1 MISSWAHLFVS
12 KVLNS
17 IVEIIP
23 RHRCT
28 CVSNTTFWFVITI
41 INIYCLLQKRRFWVN
56 HTSKPIKDTC
66 KILLFIEKILTG
78 EWANVNIPS
87 LAMQYLFC
95 QTFRKLKYKDTK
107 KNIKKV
113 THLKW
118 LSVSLSGQD
127 CWTWTCLFL
136 SLSFSSMKTQEK
148 NLIRANSVLASTSEL
163 CKHRTHFLRIQNFSR
178 LHVQARSAAI
188 SSVSVCYL
196 FH

>member
-1 MISSWAHLFVS
+1 MHLCL
-12 KVLNS
+12 KHYLS
-17 IVEIIP
+17 IC
-23 RHRCT
+23 H
-28 CVSNTTFWFVITI
+28 NH
-41 INIYCLLQKRRFWVN
+41 NKYLLPFTKKTFWVN

-95 QTFRKLKYKDTK
+95 QTFRNLKYKDTK

-127 CWTWTCLFL
+127 CWTWPCLFL
-136 SLSFSSMKTQEK
+136 SLTFSSMKTQEK
-148 NLIRANSVLASTSEL
+148 NLIRANSVLVSTSEL
-163 CKHRTHFLRIQNFSR
+163 CKTSYTFLKNSKLFS
-178 LHVQARSAAI
+178 ASRS
-188 SSVSVCYL
+188 S
-196 FH
+196 

>member
-28 CVSNTTFWFVITI
+28 CVSNTTFRFVITI

-95 QTFRKLKYKDTK
+95 QTFRILKYKDTK

-127 CWTWTCLFL
+127 CWTWPCLFL

-148 NLIRANSVLASTSEL
+148 NLIRANSVLSEL
-163 CKHRTHFLRIQNFSR
+163 CKTSYTFLKNSKLFS
-178 LHVQARSAAI
+178 ASRS
-188 SSVSVCYL
+188 S
-196 FH
+196 

>member
-1 MISSWAHLFVS
+1 MHLC
-12 KVLNS
+12 L
-17 IVEIIP
+17 
-23 RHRCT
+23 
-28 CVSNTTFWFVITI
+28 NTTFRFVMTI

-127 CWTWTCLFL
+127 CWTWSCLFFSL
-136 SLSFSSMKTQEK
+136 SLPWKRKKRTWFVPILFQFWRRSC
-148 NLIRANSVLASTSEL
+148 V
-163 CKHRTHFLRIQNFSR
+163 KHRTQFLRIQNFSR

-196 FH
+196 FY